1 MVLRTIVV
9 PGPFCTNH
17 QERGCSDHGNG
28 VMHRIAVYC
37 GSQSG
42 DSPIFEAAAIELA
55 QLLTSHRISLIYGGA
70 RIGLMGAV
78 ANAVLADGGEVIGV
92 IPEQLMLDEVV
103 HTGLTRLEVV
113 RSMHE
118 RKSRM
123 IALADGVIALPG
135 GLGTLEELFEVLTWA
150 QLRFH
155 SKPIGMLNVNGYF
168 DALLT
173 FLDNSVATGFVS
185 VQNRM
190 LLLDAPTPNSLVD
203 LMLSGS

>member
-1 MVLRTIVV
+1 
-9 PGPFCTNH
+9 
-17 QERGCSDHGNG
+17 
-28 VMHRIAVYC
+28 MHRIAVYC

-78 ANAVLADGGEVIGV
+78 ANAVLDDGGEVIGV

-118 RKSRM
+118 RKARM

-150 QLRFH
+150 QLGIH
-155 SKPIGMLNVNGYF
+155 GKPCGMINAQGYF
-168 DALLT
+168 DHLLA
-173 FLDNSVATGFVS
+173 FLDHAEGEGYVQPADRARITVAPS
-185 VQNRM
+185 ASS
-190 LLLDAPTPNSLVD
+190 LLSAWALGEAQ
-203 LMLSGS
+203 

>member
-1 MVLRTIVV
+1 M
-9 PGPFCTNH
+9 
-17 QERGCSDHGNG
+17 
-28 VMHRIAVYC
+28 
-37 GSQSG
+37 
-42 DSPIFEAAAIELA
+42 AAAHELGA
-55 QLLTSHRISLIYGGA
+55 LLASQGISLIYGGA

-78 ANAVLADGGEVIGV
+78 ADAALASGGEVIGV
-92 IPEQLMLDEVV
+92 IPDPLVLDEVV
-103 HTGLTRLEVV
+103 HTGLTRLDVV
-113 RSMHE
+113 GSMHE
-118 RKSRM
+118 RKARM
-123 IALADGVIALPG
+123 LDLADGVIAMPG
-135 GLGTLEELFEVLTWA
+135 GLGTLEELFEALTWA